1 MVATKSIRWLQR
13 RQSMAV
19 SVMGARLIGSP
30 VSQSGDPTQLTTP
43 TFVPGDIAF
52 RPACADA
59 RGRML
64 AREPGSAKRCSTR
77 DTQQE
82 PDMTQRASSSCVGSE
97 PGGKSQPSP
106 RLACFTNQISV
117 VQ

>member
-1 MVATKSIRWLQR
+1 MIATKSIRWLQR

-59 RGRML
+59 FW
-64 AREPGSAKRCSTR
+64 ADAAKRVSG
-77 DTQQE
+77 
-82 PDMTQRASSSCVGSE
+82 RA
-97 PGGKSQPSP
+97 
-106 RLACFTNQISV
+106 AQIG
-117 VQ
+117 